1 MIKNEKHLLNFIKSN
16 IKTTSKDIIRSIGD
30 DCAVIRISSKKYF
43 VITTDTSLLGPHFT
57 SDYTPFEIGYKC
69 LATNLSDIAAMGCI
83 PRYIFMA
90 ITLPS
95 LDTEWIKNFYDGINE
110 LTSSYNIALIGG
122 DTNRGPLSISIQVI
136 GVNKNKIL
144 FRNGAKVNDDI
155 YVTGKVGC
163 ARAALYLKNK
173 KKYSNEFKILKN
185 YLHMPEPRINI
196 GKDIS
201 DIANSCIDV
210 SDGIAKDLSNLIT
223 SSNCGADVF
232 INDIP
237 TDSIL
242 NKVIPKN
249 NFYEILIGG
258 GEDYELCFTVPTK
271 YRTKIN
277 KLSKKHEIKIT
288 KIGKVTKEKIRYF
301 DDGKLIKFKF
311 KGFDHFTK

>member
-1 MIKNEKHLLNFIKSN
+1 MN
-16 IKTTSKDIIRSIGD
+16 IKKKIRVGVIGIGHLGLFHIEQFLKINSVELVGIFDIIDKKATIASE
-30 DCAVIRISSKKYF
+30 KYF

-122 DTNRGPLSISIQVI
+122 DTNKGPLSISIQVI
-136 GVNKNKIL
+136 GVKKNKIL

-201 DIANSCIDV
+201 F
-210 SDGIAKDLSNLIT
+210 L
-223 SSNCGADVF
+223 
-232 INDIP
+232 
-237 TDSIL
+237 
-242 NKVIPKN
+242 
-249 NFYEILIGG
+249 
-258 GEDYELCFTVPTK
+258 
-271 YRTKIN
+271 
-277 KLSKKHEIKIT
+277 
-288 KIGKVTKEKIRYF
+288 
-301 DDGKLIKFKF
+301 
-311 KGFDHFTK
+311 